1 MSLKTRIFLVFA
13 VAIGAGFY
21 FLVGWLQDDLRPRY
35 LESLEEP
42 LVDMANLLAEV
53 IAAEM
58 DQDGLR
64 TDGLRKIAERV
75 YARRFKAQIY
85 ALEKQRVDVR
95 IYVTDPAGTVIFDSD
110 HGRDEGRDYSR
121 WNDVYRSL
129 RGEYG
134 ARSSHDDPLYPGSSV
149 LYVAAPI
156 LMGGELKGVVSV
168 GKPSR
173 NVDLFLAMAKS
184 KIAVAGAIAAILV
197 LTVGLVFYVWVTR
210 PLEKLVSYARAV
222 KEGRRVVLPP
232 LGSNEIGAVG
242 TAMEEMRVALEGKDY
257 AERYVQS
264 LTHELKSPL
273 AAIRAAAELLQ
284 EDLPPDQRARFAANI
299 RAQALRLHDL
309 VERLLQLA
317 SLEKR
322 QALERP
328 EPVDL
333 PKLVGEA
340 IEGLRGMAAQRDVR
354 FSVIAPPG
362 PDLHGDH
369 LLLQQALINLLRN
382 ALAFSPPGGDVAV
395 AVTTSDVRVCVEVTD
410 QGPGIPEYAL
420 DKVFERFYSL
430 PAPGQDRGSGLGLS
444 FVREVAELHGG
455 EVRVENL
462 STGGAWAILCLP
474 LASAHETTGSSRTLV
489 QRAPP

>member
-58 DQDGLR
+58 DQEGLR
-64 TDGLRKIAERV
+64 TDGLRKVSERV

-85 ALEKQRVDVR
+85 ALEKQRVDIR
-95 IYVTDPAGTVIFDSD
+95 IYVTDPAGTVTFDSD
-110 HGRDEGRDYSR
+110 QGRDEGRDYSS
-121 WNDVYRSL
+121 WNDVYRTL

-156 LMGGELKGVVSV
+156 LMAGELKGVVSV

-197 LTVGLVFYVWVTR
+197 LTVGLVSYVWVTR

-222 KEGRRVVLPP
+222 KDGRRVALPA
-232 LGSNEIGAVG
+232 LGHNEIGAVG

-273 AAIRAAAELLQ
+273 AAIRGAAELLQ
-284 EDLPPDQRARFAANI
+284 EELPPDQRARFAANV

-309 VERLLQLA
+309 VERLLELA

-322 QALERP
+322 QVLEHP
-328 EPVDL
+328 GPIDL
-333 PKLVGEA
+333 PKLVDGA
-340 IEGLRGMAAQRDVR
+340 IEGLTGMAAQRDVR
-354 FSVIAPPG
+354 FSVSVPPVAG
-362 PDLHGDH
+362 LQGDH
-369 LLLQQALINLLRN
+369 LLLQQALINLLGN
-382 ALAFSPPGGDVAV
+382 ALAFSPSGGEVAV
-395 AVTTSDVRVCVEVTD
+395 AVTRPDLRVCVEVTD
-410 QGPGIPEYAL
+410 QGPGIPEYAQ

-430 PAPGQDRGSGLGLS
+430 PAPGRDKGTGLGLS
-444 FVREVAELHGG
+444 FVREVTALHGG
-455 EVRVENL
+455 EVRLENL
-462 STGGAWAILCLP
+462 PAGGTWASLCLP
-474 LASAHETTGSSRTLV
+474 LAPTHEARGA
-489 QRAPP
+489 APFSP